1 MDSNLSVLSVCWFAF
16 YAFAEILNA
25 AHWQILAIKL
35 FSVSPSEM
43 CDERSAS
50 RLSAFNSAK
59 RNGLRAENLIH
70 MAQLHDQWTYGLE
83 SPIYSHS
90 AALHLP
96 KAQTAPKTIP
106 LPAPTLQGLLKL
118 TRSHLSDSFICTDP
132 YGLEDDDESEAED
145 CEPTITRGSQVERLE
160 IEKLIDLANP
170 KLLARYLCNRQLRR
184 SQQNLHSH

>member
-1 MDSNLSVLSVCWFAF
+1 MDSNLSVLSVYWFAL

-25 AHWQILAIKL
+25 AQILGIKL

-96 KAQTAPKTIP
+96 KAQPHQK
-106 LPAPTLQGLLKL
+106 LSLSLLQHY
-118 TRSHLSDSFICTDP
+118 RAF
-132 YGLEDDDESEAED
+132 
-145 CEPTITRGSQVERLE
+145 
-160 IEKLIDLANP
+160 
-170 KLLARYLCNRQLRR
+170 
-184 SQQNLHSH
+184 